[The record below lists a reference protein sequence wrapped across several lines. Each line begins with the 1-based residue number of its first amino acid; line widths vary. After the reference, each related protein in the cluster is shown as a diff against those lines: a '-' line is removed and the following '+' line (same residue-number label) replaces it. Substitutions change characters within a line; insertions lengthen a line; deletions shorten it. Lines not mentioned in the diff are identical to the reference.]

1 MWSQATRQRTG
12 GSILMTDPAQRNSD
26 PSSVPGT
33 YPADSGFAPGAP
45 GQPGPPPDAYPPYSG
60 YAPQPAGS
68 GFAENPTV
76 ATPVLREQQPA
87 DPTGPLEPA
96 GQPVAPPLTGSISP
110 GPPARRHSRAGAAWV
125 ALIVAAIVLV
135 LLLIFIVQNSG
146 PVQVKYFG
154 FEGTMSLGVAM
165 VFAAVAG
172 ALTAGLLGTVR
183 ILQLRSRAR
192 KAAAGK

>member
-1 MWSQATRQRTG
+1 MTNPSQRDG
-12 GSILMTDPAQRNSD
+12 N
-26 PSSVPGT
+26 PSNVPGN
-33 YPADSGFAPGAP
+33 YPAGSGNLPGGPIPAGP
-45 GQPGPPPDAYPPYSG
+45 PGPPPDSYPPYSG
-60 YAPQPAGS
+60 YAPTQLPPVDP
-68 GFAENPTV
+68 GFGENPTISQ
-76 ATPVLREQQPA
+76 PVLREQQPGEL
-87 DPTGPLEPA
+87 TGPLEST
-96 GQPVAPPLTGSISP
+96 GQPVEPPLTGSISP

-125 ALIVAAIVLV
+125 ALIVAALVLV

>member
-1 MWSQATRQRTG
+1 MPVDA
-12 GSILMTDPAQRNSD
+12 
-26 PSSVPGT
+26 
-33 YPADSGFAPGAP
+33 GF
-45 GQPGPPPDAYPPYSG
+45 S
-60 YAPQPAGS
+60 
-68 GFAENPTV
+68 ENPTISQ
-76 ATPVLREQQPA
+76 PVPGDQPRG
-87 DPTGPLEPA
+87 DQTGPLEPI
-96 GQPVAPPLTGSISP
+96 GQPVGPPLTGSISP

-135 LLLIFIVQNSG
+135 FLLIFVVQNSG
-146 PVQVKYFG
+146 PVQVKYLG
-154 FEGTMSLGVAM
+154 FEGTLSLGVAM

>member
-1 MWSQATRQRTG
+1 
-12 GSILMTDPAQRNSD
+12 MTSPSQRNSD
-26 PSSVPGT
+26 PSNVPGN
-33 YPADSGFAPGAP
+33 YPADPGSFPAAPPP
-45 GQPGPPPDAYPPYSG
+45 GGPPGPPPDSYPPYSG
-60 YAPQPAGS
+60 YAPTQQPPPAG
-68 GFAENPTV
+68 GFAENPTISQ
-76 ATPVLREQQPA
+76 PVLREQQPG
-87 DPTGPLEPA
+87 DLTGPLEST
-96 GQPVAPPLTGSISP
+96 GQVIEPPLTGSISP

-125 ALIVAAIVLV
+125 ALIVAALVLV

-192 KAAAGK
+192 KVAAGK

>member
-1 MWSQATRQRTG
+1 
-12 GSILMTDPAQRNSD
+12 MTSPRPRNSE
-26 PSSVPGT
+26 PSNLPGS
-33 YPADSGFAPGAP
+33 YPTGPGAP
-45 GQPGPPPDAYPPYSG
+45 AAMPSAPAVMPSAPTGPPPESYPPYSG
-60 YAPQPAGS
+60 YAPTPPPMTGADFS
-68 GFAENPTV
+68 ENPTISEPAPGSQPQV
-76 ATPVLREQQPA
+76 EQ
-87 DPTGPLEPA
+87 TGPLEPV
-96 GQPVAPPLTGSISP
+96 GQPVDPPLTGSISP

-125 ALIVAAIVLV
+125 ALIVAALVLV